1 MSELTELNHIFRL
14 REAILQK
21 IPFFY
26 EILSQTGRGGQPDF
40 ISLIQ
45 KLLSLSN
52 HPSFHSS
59 FHSSKDRFHHI
70 LGVNCTN
77 IEFWV
82 ALVMIYA
89 VLSNFD
95 FVAKFTVKNL
105 NKDFINAVRGG
116 GVTVL

>member
-1 MSELTELNHIFRL
+1 MGVCIEPLT
-14 REAILQK
+14 
-21 IPFFY
+21 
-26 EILSQTGRGGQPDF
+26 
-40 ISLIQ
+40 
-45 KLLSLSN
+45 
-52 HPSFHSS
+52 
-59 FHSSKDRFHHI
+59 DRFHHI
-70 LGVNCTN
+70 LGVHCTN

-105 NKDFINAVRGG
+105 NKDFINTVRGGAG